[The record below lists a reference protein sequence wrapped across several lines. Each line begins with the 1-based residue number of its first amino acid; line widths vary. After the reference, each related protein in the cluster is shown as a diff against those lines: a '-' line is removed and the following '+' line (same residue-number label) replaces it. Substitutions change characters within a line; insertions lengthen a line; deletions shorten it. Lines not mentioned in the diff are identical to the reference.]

1 MTTGSMTVL
10 QLARDSQ
17 FYYSAPASDT
27 APPSTQVNTEEYD
40 SEWEE
45 FVQGPSQSL
54 ADLETAS
61 QLLYNPLTKDCY
73 FSTSPVSTPSTS
85 PPPSGRSTPSDWLCS
100 CDSCRWHANLPLL
113 TPLQK
118 AERERMQKALDE
130 ERVRRWKERRERNVG
145 RARGK
150 VGLQV
155 ERARRVVA
163 LALDLGE
170 EERRRWEEDEGACE
184 RRREVVERRA
194 RSYFELE
201 YYYRYE

>member
-85 PPPSGRSTPSDWLCS
+85 PPPLRTE
-100 CDSCRWHANLPLL
+100 HAL
-113 TPLQK
+113 
-118 AERERMQKALDE
+118 R
-130 ERVRRWKERRERNVG
+130 
-145 RARGK
+145 
-150 VGLQV
+150 
-155 ERARRVVA
+155 
-163 LALDLGE
+163 LALQLRLLPVARQPPAPHAAAEGGAGE
-170 EERRRWEEDEGACE
+170 DAEG
-184 RRREVVERRA
+184 VG
-194 RSYFELE
+194 
-201 YYYRYE
+201 